1 MKVAI
6 IGFGIEGKS
15 ALSYWLEQG
24 ADVTVCDQNPS
35 LDIPEGVK
43 RQLGMDYLLNLDR
56 FDVIVR
62 TVGMH
67 PRVILEKNPGVH
79 AKITTNINEFLRVCP
94 TKNVIGVTGTKGKGT
109 TSTLIVK
116 MLEAAGKQVFLGGNF
131 GIPAFTFL
139 PQLTE
144 DSWVVLELSS
154 FMLYDVKYS
163 PHIAVCVMVVPEHLD
178 WHDDVEDYIES
189 KANLFRFQ
197 NQHDTA
203 IYFAD
208 NPTSHRI
215 ASASPGRKISYYAE
229 PGAYVKDGDI
239 MIDETVLCKTSDIKL
254 LGEHNWQNACAAA
267 TVVWQIVHVP
277 DAIHQVLTTFTGLEH
292 RLEFVREV
300 DGVKYYDDSFGTTPE
315 TAEVAIKAFT
325 QPKVLILGGSTK
337 NSNYS
342 QLAQTIAE
350 NNIRKVILIGNPS
363 HPVHHSATPDVE
375 AALKAQGVTTI
386 QSLVKPGGA
395 TMTEI
400 VAAAKAAAKPGDVV
414 LLSAACASFD
424 MFTDYKDRGN
434 QFKAAVHKL

>member
-267 TVVWQIVHVP
+267 TVVWQIVHAP

-375 AALKAQGVTTI
+375 AALKAQGVTII

-395 TMTEI
+395 AMAEI